1 MTGAVP
7 VAAETKN
14 SFGRDLLMEPWQQMD
29 VIGMALDL
37 S

>member
-7 VAAETKN
+7 VANETKN
-14 SFGRDLLMEPWQQMD
+14 SFGHDLLMETWQQMD
-29 VIGMALDL
+29 VIGMALAL